1 MWYGP
6 SRLLWN
12 AMRLPS
18 GLHAG
23 RRFDAVVFV
32 SCRIGDAA
40 SLTYAVTS
48 ARNAARYSA
57 RNTTS
62 LFRVISTLGRAGRAK
77 DLERLPGERDGEHRD
92 ERTTKQER
100 CLRRQ
105 ALLDRR
111 LGDEGVR
118 DEEVRDHHIYGRPEE
133 LEGRDQALH
142 RSLPLAT
149 PAGVPAGSVGSACRG
164 PGRDAVSSMRR
175 SAPSLIQPLVI
186 ATMSGQRASVYRRW
200 SRTLRV
206 SRTIAATCS
215 VDAQ

>member
-12 AMRLPS
+12 AIRFPS

-48 ARNAARYSA
+48 ARNAARYST

-62 LFRVISTLGRAGRAK
+62 LFRVISTLGRARRTK
-77 DLERLPGERDGEHRD
+77 DLERLPGQRDSEYRD
-92 ERTTKQER
+92 ERPTKQEC
-100 CLRRQ
+100 CLRRE

-118 DEEVRDHHIYGRPEE
+118 DEEVRDHHIHRGPEE
-133 LEGRDQALH
+133 FEGRDHAL
-142 RSLPLAT
+142 
-149 PAGVPAGSVGSACRG
+149 
-164 PGRDAVSSMRR
+164 
-175 SAPSLIQPLVI
+175 
-186 ATMSGQRASVYRRW
+186 Y
-200 SRTLRV
+200 
-206 SRTIAATCS
+206 
-215 VDAQ
+215 

>member
-12 AMRLPS
+12 AMRFPS

-40 SLTYAVTS
+40 ALTYAVTR

-62 LFRVISTLGRAGRAK
+62 LFRVISTPGRAGRAE
-77 DLERLPGERDGEHRD
+77 DLERLRGQRDGEYRD

-111 LGDEGVR
+111 LRDEGIS
-118 DEEVRDHHIYGRPEE
+118 DEEIGEHNVHRSPKERQD
-133 LEGRDQALH
+133 RDQALH
-142 RSLPLAT
+142 RSLPPAT
-149 PAGVPAGSVGSACRG
+149 PAGALAGSVGSGCQG
-164 PGRDAVSSMRR
+164 PGRAMVSRTRR
-175 SAPSLIQPLVI
+175 SAPSLTQPLVI
-186 ATMSGQRASVYRRW
+186 ATMSGQRASV
-200 SRTLRV
+200 
-206 SRTIAATCS
+206 
-215 VDAQ
+215 